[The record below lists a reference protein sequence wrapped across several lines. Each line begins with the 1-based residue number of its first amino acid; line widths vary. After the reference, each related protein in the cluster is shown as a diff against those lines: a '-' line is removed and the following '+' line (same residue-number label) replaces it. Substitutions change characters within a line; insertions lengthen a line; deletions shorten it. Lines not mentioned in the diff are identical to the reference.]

1 MLVALF
7 AWAALATDA
16 EMYFSSD
23 SNGANRVTDIQEG
36 DSIWICV
43 YDPDENTDCDVRDK
57 IWTDIK
63 VMDPKTGA
71 YIVWISY
78 QVDDPGVAGVAPFNV
93 YYNDIAYIPFQG
105 HAPGNPGSLQYDFLE
120 ETGPDT
126 GLFVSDRAFQVGTRE
141 NFAQAR
147 LNTHVVDNNVHPNPN
162 VTTSGV
168 PVGTAMGCWLQ
179 DFQWGGYEYF
189 AGVRNYLDASP
200 AASGNLTMP
209 WIDLLN
215 PTLPAD
221 RTGAVAADYLVGRFE
236 NMDTLT
242 GLYVD
247 QNDPKDVACVMAKII
262 DTEATISWDQEIYKD
277 ANGSASI
284 TIVDPDEN
292 VNCNV
297 AEWVPVFVIVNP
309 GSWNPVDFVQTPA
322 AGGLS
327 PTTFCALKRS
337 GGVNPLNAG
346 APASGGA
353 GSCPI
358 LNQTIAWWN
367 IYNSNIAA
375 NPVNVVNNQVLPLGA
390 YYIEYPTT
398 IDANPNVV
406 TFDMTETNGIVRCM
420 WWAQETGVNTGEFQ
434 LKLNNIAPDLGFRSL
449 DVCDVLVAYYLDPND
464 EDDFT
469 LCTAYIESRECASI
483 TSFTNA
489 NRGDMAEYWLGRD
502 PIYVQ
507 VIDSNAN
514 VDSCCPEQ
522 VVVHICDVHEDDDS
536 EWVILDET
544 SSNSPVFFTMNGYQL
559 LAIWDALGVGRV
571 ANSYQLRLDNWMLE
585 AYNEDSI
592 YARYNDVYYVP
603 GLFGLAGLG
612 DGASASTIATAAP
625 PQIRVTRVDNDV
637 SFDLM
642 EVMSTEVFAF
652 GGTTNMWFLDRQ
664 GNRVSGYVNSDCV
677 FVEVLDLDQDEDQYR
692 RERIDGYWDNGPNL
706 NNRGQNYPFGPV
718 GAASAW
724 VGVHPVIP
732 GAVLPDSR
740 VNFMLGNNNP
750 WDAAGLDTH
759 PKLYILNPRT
769 GNWQYVDLLEN
780 GVASGD
786 FVSTTCIDL
795 VSQYAA
801 VPTLGVN
808 PGDTIIAVYQD
819 PSNHSDS
826 AWISIKVGCG
836 GGGTPPGQASTTDF
850 VDSEGNTVANYTD
863 ADDAYVK
870 VIDPSHAGADTLT
883 GLEVEGIAYDLSY
896 LEGENT
902 DTFITEAIPMADLG
916 AVAGDEI
923 TANYTDATD
932 PLDSSWDTVPIIS
945 SELEWES
952 FIAKP
957 NPFSD
962 EVTFTFE
969 GAGIPETFAVT
980 VYNMSGHLVWSEEL
994 ANVTEIVWD
1003 GTNEAGMPL
1012 ANGPYIY
1019 VAMITDG
1026 TDTYTGKGKVFIN
1039 K

>member
-1 MLVALF
+1 
-7 AWAALATDA
+7 
-16 EMYFSSD
+16 
-23 SNGANRVTDIQEG
+23 
-36 DSIWICV
+36 
-43 YDPDENTDCDVRDK
+43 
-57 IWTDIK
+57 
-63 VMDPKTGA
+63 MDPKTGA

-78 QVDDPGVAGVAPFNV
+78 QVDDPGGGLPAVAPFDQ
-93 YYNDIAYIPFQG
+93 YYDSATYIPFQG
-105 HAPGNPGSLQYDFLE
+105 HDPGNPGSLQYDFLE

-126 GLFVSDRAFQVGTRE
+126 GLFTSKRAFQVGTRE

-162 VTTSGV
+162 LNADNHGAPGVALTT
-168 PVGTAMGCWLQ
+168 WLQ

-189 AGVRNYLDASP
+189 AGVRDYLDASP
-200 AASGNLTMP
+200 AASALLTMP
-209 WIDLLN
+209 WADLVD
-215 PTLPAD
+215 PVLPAA
-221 RTGAVAADYLVGRFE
+221 RTGVAAVADYLVGRFE

-247 QNDPKDVACVMAKII
+247 QNDPKDVACVMAKIVDI
-262 DTEATISWDQEIYKD
+262 EATCSWDQEIYKD

-322 AGGLS
+322 VVGVS
-327 PTTFCALKRS
+327 PTTFCALKRT
-337 GGVNPLNAG
+337 GGVDPTGMAGLAPAAPLINAG
-346 APASGGA
+346 AG
-353 GSCPI
+353 
-358 LNQTIAWWN
+358 QTIMWWN
-367 IYNSNIAA
+367 IYNSNLAAMGIADI
-375 NPVNVVNNQVLPLGA
+375 NNAQVKPLGA

-398 IDANPNVV
+398 IDVPLNVV
-406 TFDMTETNGIVRCM
+406 TFDTVDANGIVRCM
-420 WWAQETGVNTGEFQ
+420 WWAQETGVNTGVFQ
-434 LKLNNIAPDLGFRSL
+434 LNFNSLLRDLGFNSL

-464 EDDFT
+464 EDDMT
-469 LCTAYIESRECASI
+469 LCTAYIESRECASL
-483 TSFTNA
+483 TSFTDATRAEMN
-489 NRGDMAEYWLGRD
+489 EYWLGRD

-522 VVVHICDVHEDDDS
+522 VVVHICNVHADDDT

-559 LAIWDALGVGRV
+559 LAIWDALGVGR
-571 ANSYQLRLDNWMLE
+571 AGNSYQLILDNWVLE

-603 GLFGLAGLG
+603 GRFGLAGLG
-612 DGASASTIATAAP
+612 DSVAVSTINTAAP
-625 PQIRVTRVDNDV
+625 PQIRQIRVENDV

-642 EVMSTEVFAF
+642 EVMSTEVFDF

-692 RERIDGYWDNGPNL
+692 RERIDGYWDNGPNA

-718 GAASAW
+718 GAAAAPW
-724 VGVHPVIP
+724 GGVHPVIP
-732 GAVLPDSR
+732 GAVLPSSR

-795 VSQYAA
+795 VSQYAL
-801 VPTLGVN
+801 VPTLGVL

-850 VDSEGNTVANYTD
+850 VDAQGNSVANYTD

-896 LEGENT
+896 LEGANT

-932 PLDSSWDTVPIIS
+932 PLDTSTDTVPIIS
-945 SELEWES
+945 SELVFEG

-994 ANVTEIVWD
+994 SNVTEIVWD
-1003 GTNEAGMPL
+1003 G
-1012 ANGPYIY
+1012 
-1019 VAMITDG
+1019 
-1026 TDTYTGKGKVFIN
+1026 
-1039 K
+1039 